1 MKKVIMIEPEQWK
14 VITDFIGSRVIP
26 IQESLIGMN
35 VVKAINTAKEA
46 DAEVKQSENKK
57 T

>member
-1 MKKVIMIEPEQWK
+1 MKKVIMIEPDQWK

-35 VVKAINTAKEA
+35 VVKAINTAKEV
-46 DAEVKQSENKK
+46 DAEVKEPKK
-57 T
+57 